1 MSEKGDS
8 MPHILVG
15 VDESEQAGTVVR
27 WAARLAATEEAEVI
41 LVSAWLA
48 PTDVSPTE
56 ERARALDERRLRL
69 DALWS
74 RSARGAGIEVRS
86 EVFDGDPREVLLE
99 VAEGEEVDLLVVG
112 RSRDGGETPG
122 FLHLGSVAEYLAHH
136 TTCPLAVVPPD
147 APTRPPRRTVVGVDG
162 STASATAVAWCAE
175 HAAASGSEVVGVN
188 VQSPFAARSRDG
200 SPDDWLHYVAAQ
212 EVTTWLEPV
221 ERGGGATIP
230 VAVRATRPADGLLDA
245 AREYDADLVV
255 VGTRGLGGFSG
266 LRLGG
271 TALRTLHRAHL
282 PLVLVPMD

>member
-1 MSEKGDS
+1 MRRL
-8 MPHILVG
+8 LVG

-27 WAARLAATEEAEVI
+27 WAARLAATCDAEVI

-48 PTDVSPTE
+48 PEDASPTE
-56 ERARALDERRLRL
+56 AREDALEERRLRL

-86 EVFDGDPREVLLE
+86 DVFDGDPREVLLE
-99 VAEGEEVDLLVVG
+99 VVAGEDVDLLVVG

-136 TTCPLAVVPPD
+136 TTRPLAVVPPD
-147 APTRPPRRTVVGVDG
+147 APTRPVARMVVGVDG
-162 STASATAVAWCAE
+162 STPSATAVRWCAE
-175 HAAASGSEVVGVN
+175 VATTAGAEVVGVN
-188 VQSPFAARSRDG
+188 VQGPLTGRSREG

-212 EVTTWLEPV
+212 DVTGWLEPV
-221 ERGGGATIP
+221 AEADVPTTP

-245 AREYDADLVV
+245 ARDQGADLVV
-255 VGTRGLGGFSG
+255 VGTRGLGGFSD

-271 TALRTLHRAHL
+271 TALRALHRAHL
-282 PLVLVPMD
+282 PLVLVPEPTD